1 MSNFM
6 AQTGDPTNTGRG
18 GSSVFDSGRPFKDEF
33 HSRLRFNTRGRVA
46 MANEGRK
53 DSNGSQWFVTLGEC
67 EWLNR
72 KHTIF
77 GKVVGATMYNAIQ
90 IGNVETE
97 NDRPVAPAPKIV
109 KTEVLAN
116 PFPDIEPRK
125 PTNVEEEEVVEDFRK
140 KKKAKKKLN
149 LLSFGEEAAEEEA
162 TLDEVGIK
170 GIKSSH
176 DVGGDATLVSADAE
190 ETRAALEQTARE
202 KAMAKEKKARVKER
216 MQDMGADVSDD
227 DADEGKDRGKSGWD
241 DAAGADD
248 AAAFQDQMRDKML
261 RKRRELG
268 DVDGGLKE
276 IEEDIRKQSDALA
289 SKLDKREMKA
299 KRKAEKEAREAE
311 RVHRRAT
318 KLKKLGLGKCAV
330 RDADAA
336 LMTSDEVKR
345 VEAKARR
352 SRVHDREKDTLA
364 RLAAFSSKQPAAP
377 KSDPKSDRDDDKN
390 DDEEEIGRV
399 GVSRFVPQGLYYMED
414 DEDEDDASDWKA
426 HKLAFVPESKRNDQG
441 AYVADV
447 DDYVVFDPL
456 LEKGKGKFAD
466 KGGKPSTKR

>member
-18 GSSVFDSGRPFKDEF
+18 GSSVFDGGRPFKDEF

-77 GKVVGATMYNAIQ
+77 GKIVGATMYNAIQ

-97 NDRPVAPAPKIV
+97 KDRPVAPAPKIV

-190 ETRAALEQTARE
+190 EMRAALEQTARE

-227 DADEGKDRGKSGWD
+227 DADEGKGRGKSGWD
-241 DAAGADD
+241 DDAGADD

-311 RVHRRAT
+311 RAHRRAT

-330 RDADAA
+330 QDADAA
-336 LMTSDEVKR
+336 LMTNEEVKR

-377 KSDPKSDRDDDKN
+377 KSDPKPDRDDDEN
-390 DDEEEIGRV
+390 NNEETGRA

-426 HKLAFVPESKRNDQG
+426 HKLDFVPESKRNDQG

-466 KGGKPSTKR
+466 KGKPSAKR

>member
-1 MSNFM
+1 M

-345 VEAKARR
+345 VEAKRDALACTTAKRTRLRVWRRFRPNNPLRRNPIPNPIETTTKTTTRRR
-352 SRVHDREKDTLA
+352 SVAWASRD
-364 RLAAFSSKQPAAP
+364 SSLRAYTTWKTTRTRTTRA
-377 KSDPKSDRDDDKN
+377 
-390 DDEEEIGRV
+390 IGRRTNWP
-399 GVSRFVPQGLYYMED
+399 SSLNRRETT
-414 DEDEDDASDWKA
+414 KA
-426 HKLAFVPESKRNDQG
+426 HTSPTSTITSSSTRSSRRARVNSPTRG
-441 AYVADV
+441 ANRQPNA
-447 DDYVVFDPL
+447 
-456 LEKGKGKFAD
+456 E
-466 KGGKPSTKR
+466 